1 MYLKR
6 LEIQGFKSF
15 ADKVEFEFP
24 SGITA
29 IVGPNGSG
37 KSNVVDSIRW
47 VLGEQSVKNL
57 RGSKMEDV
65 IFAGSADRRPLGM
78 AQVSWT
84 LDNSAHIFDLDFEE
98 VTVSRR
104 LYRSGESEYLINK
117 TPSRL
122 KDVQEL
128 FMDTGLGREGLS
140 IISQGKVDE
149 ILSLKPEDRRGLIEE
164 AAGII
169 KYKYRKREAERKLKD
184 TEEHL
189 VRVTD
194 IISELEERVGPLG
207 EQAEKAKQYKTGK
220 EELDQLELSLEVH
233 DIDRNR
239 LQETQLLEKKQ
250 QLEDGVAACM
260 ASLSGQEAELE
271 QLRFE
276 FGRQEAVYQEQQQS
290 FYQLQNQLERR
301 TNGVQANRQLLE
313 SAEEQ
318 LERLQQELDGQQAE
332 TLALEKTV
340 QDTRRQAAE
349 AEQIFSQ
356 QQRILA
362 EDEQKLQELERQGA
376 QQQQDEEQQQS
387 DVFANMQEQA
397 RNHNALLRLE
407 QDLSSDERDREKI
420 KGKLSALTQE
430 LERQQV
436 KQAELREKMTV
447 QQEQESQYHQQVTA
461 IEQEIEQR
469 KEQQLVLRQQLTD
482 GQAAWQEK
490 QSRAKVLKEM
500 EESGEGYQ
508 YGVKSILEQKQQGK
522 LQGIIGTVSQ
532 LITVPQHLEK
542 AVETAMGVSLQNIVT
557 EDDKQAQAAIQYLK
571 ERKKGRATF
580 LPLNTVKGQR
590 AEENLSNEENV
601 LGLAVDLIAFDKK
614 YEKIL
619 LHLLGKVWVVKDLAS
634 AVAIGKKK
642 GFSYRLVTLD
652 GELVTPGGALTG
664 GNHEKE
670 RGGLLA
676 RQRQIL
682 ELEDAVKQLEQ
693 QIQQQNEALEAY
705 YAVTGEKK
713 EALAQLR
720 SQEEAFI
727 RSAVELEQEQRLQER
742 EEKRLQNELHVEQFH
757 LEEQEKQREAYRT
770 ALEQERARQGELA
783 EQERNLARQAEQ
795 LKERRQVLQTQQKE
809 VQDRYQENTV
819 QLATAK
825 QRWELF
831 AQQSDSEEQR
841 YQGLRKTLQQKQ
853 SEYEKLAQK
862 KAEYEQEIAENLHYI
877 QQEQEQ
883 LAAGN
888 TALEDYRE
896 KRQAKQE
903 RIALLE
909 TAVGQGRQ
917 EKERLREQK
926 YQLDLSLN
934 KVQGY
939 LSGGFRRLAQNFDCT
954 YEEAQA
960 KAVAMENIPQTQ
972 RRIQEIKGLLGR
984 LGEINFTAIEE
995 FEQVQQRLQFLQKQV
1010 ADLHDARQ
1018 SLNKVIEEMEKI
1030 MAQKFA
1036 ETYREVN
1043 ARFSQVFQ
1051 SMFGG
1056 GQARLELS
1064 DPTDYL
1070 LTGIEIVAQPPGK
1083 KEQVLTLLSG
1093 GERAMTAIA
1102 LLFSLLTVKPSPFC
1116 ILDEIESALDDVN
1129 IDRFARFIR
1138 DYAAK
1143 TQFIIISHRKG
1154 TMEAADVLY
1163 GVAMENKGVS
1173 RLMSV
1178 KVSDYV

>member
-78 AQVSWT
+78 AQVSLT

-250 QLEDGVAACM
+250 QLEDGMAACM

-926 YQLDLSLN
+926 YPLDLSLN

>member
-78 AQVSWT
+78 AQVSLT

-250 QLEDGVAACM
+250 QLEDGMAACM

-508 YGVKSILEQKQQGK
+508 YGVKSILEQK
-522 LQGIIGTVSQ
+522 
-532 LITVPQHLEK
+532 
-542 AVETAMGVSLQNIVT
+542 
-557 EDDKQAQAAIQYLK
+557 
-571 ERKKGRATF
+571 
-580 LPLNTVKGQR
+580 
-590 AEENLSNEENV
+590 
-601 LGLAVDLIAFDKK
+601 
-614 YEKIL
+614 
-619 LHLLGKVWVVKDLAS
+619 
-634 AVAIGKKK
+634 
-642 GFSYRLVTLD
+642 
-652 GELVTPGGALTG
+652 
-664 GNHEKE
+664 
-670 RGGLLA
+670 
-676 RQRQIL
+676 
-682 ELEDAVKQLEQ
+682 
-693 QIQQQNEALEAY
+693 
-705 YAVTGEKK
+705 
-713 EALAQLR
+713 
-720 SQEEAFI
+720 
-727 RSAVELEQEQRLQER
+727 
-742 EEKRLQNELHVEQFH
+742 
-757 LEEQEKQREAYRT
+757 
-770 ALEQERARQGELA
+770 
-783 EQERNLARQAEQ
+783 
-795 LKERRQVLQTQQKE
+795 
-809 VQDRYQENTV
+809 
-819 QLATAK
+819 
-825 QRWELF
+825 
-831 AQQSDSEEQR
+831 
-841 YQGLRKTLQQKQ
+841 
-853 SEYEKLAQK
+853 
-862 KAEYEQEIAENLHYI
+862 
-877 QQEQEQ
+877 
-883 LAAGN
+883 
-888 TALEDYRE
+888 
-896 KRQAKQE
+896 
-903 RIALLE
+903 
-909 TAVGQGRQ
+909 
-917 EKERLREQK
+917 
-926 YQLDLSLN
+926 
-934 KVQGY
+934 
-939 LSGGFRRLAQNFDCT
+939 
-954 YEEAQA
+954 
-960 KAVAMENIPQTQ
+960 
-972 RRIQEIKGLLGR
+972 
-984 LGEINFTAIEE
+984 
-995 FEQVQQRLQFLQKQV
+995 
-1010 ADLHDARQ
+1010 
-1018 SLNKVIEEMEKI
+1018 
-1030 MAQKFA
+1030 
-1036 ETYREVN
+1036 
-1043 ARFSQVFQ
+1043 
-1051 SMFGG
+1051 
-1056 GQARLELS
+1056 
-1064 DPTDYL
+1064 
-1070 LTGIEIVAQPPGK
+1070 
-1083 KEQVLTLLSG
+1083 
-1093 GERAMTAIA
+1093 
-1102 LLFSLLTVKPSPFC
+1102 
-1116 ILDEIESALDDVN
+1116 
-1129 IDRFARFIR
+1129 
-1138 DYAAK
+1138 
-1143 TQFIIISHRKG
+1143 
-1154 TMEAADVLY
+1154 
-1163 GVAMENKGVS
+1163 
-1173 RLMSV
+1173 
-1178 KVSDYV
+1178 

>member
-78 AQVSWT
+78 AQVSLT

-104 LYRSGESEYLINK
+104 LYRSGEGEYLINK

-250 QLEDGVAACM
+250 QLEDGMAACM

>member
-78 AQVSWT
+78 AQVSLT

-250 QLEDGVAACM
+250 QLEDGMAACM
-260 ASLSGQEAELE
+260 ASLSGQEAGLE

>member
-78 AQVSWT
+78 AQVSLT

-250 QLEDGVAACM
+250 QLEDGMAACM

-276 FGRQEAVYQEQQQS
+276 FGQQEAVYQEQQQS

-469 KEQQLVLRQQLTD
+469 KGQQLVLRQQLTD

>member
-78 AQVSWT
+78 AQVSLT

-250 QLEDGVAACM
+250 QLEDGMAACM

-469 KEQQLVLRQQLTD
+469 KGQQLVLRQQLTD

-888 TALEDYRE
+888 TALEDHRE

-1036 ETYREVN
+1036 ETYQEVN

>member
-78 AQVSWT
+78 AQVSLT

-250 QLEDGVAACM
+250 QLEDGMAACM

-469 KEQQLVLRQQLTD
+469 KGQQLVLRQQLTD

-883 LAAGN
+883 LAAEN

-1036 ETYREVN
+1036 ETYQEVN

>member
-78 AQVSWT
+78 AQVSLT

-1064 DPTDYL
+1064 DPTYYL

-1083 KEQVLTLLSG
+1083 KQQVLTLLSG

>member
-78 AQVSWT
+78 AQVSLT

-250 QLEDGVAACM
+250 QLEDGMAACM

-469 KEQQLVLRQQLTD
+469 KGQQLVLRQQLTD

-883 LAAGN
+883 LAAEN

>member
-78 AQVSWT
+78 AQVSLT

-184 TEEHL
+184 TEDHL

-233 DIDRNR
+233 DIGRNR

-250 QLEDGVAACM
+250 QLEDGMAACM

-290 FYQLQNQLERR
+290 FYQLQNQWERR

-862 KAEYEQEIAENLHYI
+862 KAE
-877 QQEQEQ
+877 
-883 LAAGN
+883 
-888 TALEDYRE
+888 
-896 KRQAKQE
+896 
-903 RIALLE
+903 
-909 TAVGQGRQ
+909 
-917 EKERLREQK
+917 
-926 YQLDLSLN
+926 
-934 KVQGY
+934 
-939 LSGGFRRLAQNFDCT
+939 
-954 YEEAQA
+954 
-960 KAVAMENIPQTQ
+960 
-972 RRIQEIKGLLGR
+972 
-984 LGEINFTAIEE
+984 
-995 FEQVQQRLQFLQKQV
+995 
-1010 ADLHDARQ
+1010 
-1018 SLNKVIEEMEKI
+1018 
-1030 MAQKFA
+1030 
-1036 ETYREVN
+1036 
-1043 ARFSQVFQ
+1043 
-1051 SMFGG
+1051 
-1056 GQARLELS
+1056 
-1064 DPTDYL
+1064 
-1070 LTGIEIVAQPPGK
+1070 
-1083 KEQVLTLLSG
+1083 
-1093 GERAMTAIA
+1093 
-1102 LLFSLLTVKPSPFC
+1102 
-1116 ILDEIESALDDVN
+1116 
-1129 IDRFARFIR
+1129 
-1138 DYAAK
+1138 
-1143 TQFIIISHRKG
+1143 
-1154 TMEAADVLY
+1154 
-1163 GVAMENKGVS
+1163 
-1173 RLMSV
+1173 
-1178 KVSDYV
+1178 

>member
-78 AQVSWT
+78 AQVSLT

>member
-78 AQVSWT
+78 AQVSLT

-250 QLEDGVAACM
+250 QLEDGMAACM

-469 KEQQLVLRQQLTD
+469 KGQQLVLRQQLTD

-1036 ETYREVN
+1036 ETYQEVN

>member
-78 AQVSWT
+78 AQVSLT

-250 QLEDGVAACM
+250 QLEDGMAACM

-397 RNHNALLRLE
+397 RNHNTLLRLE

-469 KEQQLVLRQQLTD
+469 KGQQLVLRQQLTD

-1036 ETYREVN
+1036 ETYQEVN

>member
-78 AQVSWT
+78 AQVSLT

-117 TPSRL
+117 KPSRL

-128 FMDTGLGREGLS
+128 FIDTGLGREGLS

-250 QLEDGVAACM
+250 QLEDGMAACM